1 MKTII
6 ELHDQSL
13 GLNITCLFHGDKDI
27 SGEET
32 LTMIVD
38 TKFVTE
44 EYNLPWNRDG
54 EHSEDTVETLLFVDR
69 IFTRSL
75 EFYGDKYMD
84 FLEIRGLMAI
94 TEYDLDLFGAET
106 YNGWDYDGIAQDLEM
121 DYEEAVIH
129 LFLYCVAKIKLELF
143 MRESE

>member
-6 ELHDQSL
+6 ELHDQSID
-13 GLNITCLFHGDKDI
+13 LNITCLFHGDKDEY
-27 SGEET
+27 GQET

-44 EYNLPWNRDG
+44 EYNLPWDRDKF
-54 EHSEDTVETLLFVDR
+54 SDDTVDTLLFVDK

-84 FLEIRGLMAI
+84 FLEIRGLMAV

-106 YNGWDYDGIAQDLEM
+106 YNGWDYDGLVEDLGI

-129 LFLYCVAKIKLELF
+129 NFLYCVAKIKLELF
-143 MRESE
+143 LRESK

>member
-6 ELHDQSL
+6 ELHDQSID
-13 GLNITCLFHGDKDI
+13 LNITCLFHGDKDEY
-27 SGEET
+27 GQET

-44 EYNLPWNRDG
+44 EYNLPWDRDKF
-54 EHSEDTVETLLFVDR
+54 SDDTVDTLLFVDK

-75 EFYGDKYMD
+75 EFYGDEYMD
-84 FLEIRGLMAI
+84 FLEIKGIMAI

-106 YNGWDYDGIAQDLEM
+106 YNGWDYDGLVEDLGI

-129 LFLYCVAKIKLELF
+129 NFLYCVAKIKLEIFL
-143 MRESE
+143 RESK

>member
-6 ELHDQSL
+6 ELHDQSID
-13 GLNITCLFHGDKDI
+13 LNITCLFHGDKDEY
-27 SGEET
+27 GQET

-44 EYNLPWNRDG
+44 EYNLPWDRDKF
-54 EHSEDTVETLLFVDR
+54 SDDTVDTLLFVDK

-75 EFYGDKYMD
+75 EFYGDKYME
-84 FLEIRGLMAI
+84 FMEIRGLMAV

-106 YNGWDYDGIAQDLEM
+106 YNGWDYDGLVEDLGI

-129 LFLYCVAKIKLELF
+129 NFLYCVAKIKLELF
-143 MRESE
+143 LRESK

>member
-6 ELHDQSL
+6 ELHDKSL
-13 GLNITCLFHGDKDI
+13 GLNITCLFHGDDE
-27 SGEET
+27 S

-44 EYNLPWNRDG
+44 EYNLSFDRNERSNDST
-54 EHSEDTVETLLFVDR
+54 EILQFVDKL
-69 IFTRSL
+69 FARSL

-84 FLEIRGLMAI
+84 FLEIQGLMSI

-106 YNGWDYDGIAQDLEM
+106 YNGWDYDFLVESLEYE
-121 DYEEAVIH
+121 YEESVIN

-143 MRESE
+143 LRESK

>member
-6 ELHDQSL
+6 ELHDQSID
-13 GLNITCLFHGDKDI
+13 LNITCLFHGDKDEY
-27 SGEET
+27 GQET

-44 EYNLPWNRDG
+44 EYNLPWDRDKF
-54 EHSEDTVETLLFVDR
+54 SDDTVDTLLFVDK

-75 EFYGDKYMD
+75 EFYGDEYMD
-84 FLEIRGLMAI
+84 FLEIKGIMAI

-106 YNGWDYDGIAQDLEM
+106 YTGWDYDGLVEDLGI

-129 LFLYCVAKIKLELF
+129 NFLYCVAKIKLEIFL
-143 MRESE
+143 RESK

>member
-6 ELHDQSL
+6 ELHDKSL
-13 GLNITCLFHGDKDI
+13 DLNITYLFHGDDD
-27 SGEET
+27 S

-44 EYNLPWNRDG
+44 EYNLSFDRNERSNDST
-54 EHSEDTVETLLFVDR
+54 EILRFVDKL
-69 IFTRSL
+69 FARSL

-106 YNGWDYDGIAQDLEM
+106 YNGWDYDFLVESLEYE
-121 DYEEAVIH
+121 YEESVIN
-129 LFLYCVAKIKLELF
+129 LFLYCLAKIKLELF
-143 MRESE
+143 LRESE

>member
-6 ELHDQSL
+6 ELHDQSID
-13 GLNITCLFHGDKDI
+13 LNITCLFHGDKDEY
-27 SGEET
+27 GQET

-44 EYNLPWNRDG
+44 EYNLPWNID
-54 EHSEDTVETLLFVDR
+54 EFSEDTIDTLYFVDR

-75 EFYGDKYMD
+75 EFYGDKYME
-84 FLEIRGLMAI
+84 FMEIRGLMAV

-106 YNGWDYDGIAQDLEM
+106 YNGWDYDGLVQDLGI

-129 LFLYCVAKIKLELF
+129 NFLYCVAKIKLEIFL
-143 MRESE
+143 RESK

>member
-1 MKTII
+1 MKAII
-6 ELHDQSL
+6 ELHDQSIDL
-13 GLNITCLFHGDKDI
+13 YITCIFHGDRD
-27 SGEET
+27 EYNQET

-44 EYNLPWNRDG
+44 EYNLPWNID
-54 EHSEDTVETLLFVDR
+54 EFSEDTIDTLYFVDR

-75 EFYGDKYMD
+75 EFYGDKYME
-84 FLEIRGLMAI
+84 FMEIRGLMAV

-106 YNGWDYDGIAQDLEM
+106 YNGWDYDGLVQDLGI

-129 LFLYCVAKIKLELF
+129 NFLYCVAKIKLEIFL
-143 MRESE
+143 RESK